1 MTVTPTGLSEA
12 KAALLAKYL
21 RGEMP
26 QSATTA
32 RGIPRRPAGEHA
44 PLSYGQQQ
52 MWLLA
57 GMAPDRPVYTECV
70 TVHLPGPLD
79 VAALERSFNE
89 IIRRHEIWRTTFSI
103 VDGEPVQIVHLPAH
117 CALPVVHLEGLPEDQ
132 REAEAARL
140 VAEVA
145 HLPFDL
151 AQGPLLRPLLMKL
164 GDGDHR
170 LYVTLHHIVFDVI
183 SLYTVFLPELAA
195 LYGAFSGGELSPLPE
210 PAIQYADYAYW
221 QRQRLQGE
229 ALEQHLPYWRALL
242 GDLPMLQLPTDHPR
256 PATQTFRGALERFT
270 LSAALVDALKEVSR
284 REGVSLYMTLVA
296 AFVALLHR
304 YAGQDDIVIG
314 TPSSNRDRPEI
325 EKTMGYFLNTLVLRT
340 TLEGDPTFREVVA
353 RVRRATLDAHAHQ
366 DVPFELVVRDLQPQ
380 RNFAHNPLFQ
390 VMVTLEPPRAPLD
403 VPWSASMMDV
413 GVGTPK
419 LDLSVEL
426 DDTGDGIKGRIQYS
440 SDLFDAPTIVRMI
453 GHFRTLLEGVVADP
467 ARRVSELPLLT
478 DAECHQILIDWNA
491 TDADYP
497 REQCVHAAFEAQAV
511 RTPDAIAAVFEDEQ
525 ITYRALDQRANQL
538 AHYLRARGIG
548 PDTFVG
554 ICVERTLEML
564 VGLLA
569 ILKAGGAYVP
579 LDPAYP
585 RDRLAFMLADAQVHL
600 LLTEQRLLAELPT
613 NGADIV
619 CFDEDGDA
627 ITQCPTTPPAPTA
640 TAENLA
646 YVIYTSGSTGTP

>member
-26 QSATTA
+26 QGATTA

-57 GMAPDRPVYTECV
+57 RMAPDRPVYTECV
-70 TVHLPGPLD
+70 TVRLPGPLD

-103 VDGEPVQIVHLPAH
+103 VDGEPVQIVHPPAH

-145 HLPFDL
+145 RLPFDL

-195 LYGAFSGGELSPLPE
+195 LYGAFSGGERSPLPE

-256 PATQTFRGALERFT
+256 PAAQTFRGALERFT
-270 LSAALVDALKEVSR
+270 LSTALVDALKEVSR

-325 EKTMGYFLNTLVLRT
+325 EKTMGFFLNTLVLRT

-390 VMVTLEPPRAPLD
+390 VMVTLRTAARA
-403 VPWSASMMDV
+403 
-413 GVGTPK
+413 
-419 LDLSVEL
+419 
-426 DDTGDGIKGRIQYS
+426 
-440 SDLFDAPTIVRMI
+440 
-453 GHFRTLLEGVVADP
+453 
-467 ARRVSELPLLT
+467 ARRAVVRQHDGCRRRHAEARSLRRTRRHRRRHQGSYPVQFGPL
-478 DAECHQILIDWNA
+478 
-491 TDADYP
+491 
-497 REQCVHAAFEAQAV
+497 
-511 RTPDAIAAVFEDEQ
+511 
-525 ITYRALDQRANQL
+525 
-538 AHYLRARGIG
+538 
-548 PDTFVG
+548 
-554 ICVERTLEML
+554 
-564 VGLLA
+564 
-569 ILKAGGAYVP
+569 
-579 LDPAYP
+579 
-585 RDRLAFMLADAQVHL
+585 
-600 LLTEQRLLAELPT
+600 
-613 NGADIV
+613 
-619 CFDEDGDA
+619 
-627 ITQCPTTPPAPTA
+627 
-640 TAENLA
+640 
-646 YVIYTSGSTGTP
+646 